1 MKIERPEVINSSMNK
16 FFTYKTINESNGKF
30 YVGRNNS
37 GRKGYQGSGVWVKKC
52 KIANIPLKTDILDY
66 YDNLEELKI
75 AEQSL
80 IDEHYDNPLC
90 MNFSRFAEGGDNSK
104 FIDYKKVSETMKGQK
119 HTEERKKKVSES
131 LKGRKLSTEH
141 AEKIS
146 TYMKSDKS
154 HGFKK
159 GNQINKGRIPW
170 NKDNKTYIT
179 KSCETCNTEFEVVDN
194 SIGRKRRFCSLS
206 CSSKNTRRNTINK
219 KVK

>member
-1 MKIERPEVINSSMNK
+1 MDR

-90 MNFSRFAEGGDNSK
+90 MNFSRFAEVVIIQN
-104 FIDYKKVSETMKGQK
+104 
-119 HTEERKKKVSES
+119 
-131 LKGRKLSTEH
+131 LST
-141 AEKIS
+141 
-146 TYMKSDKS
+146 
-154 HGFKK
+154 
-159 GNQINKGRIPW
+159 
-170 NKDNKTYIT
+170 
-179 KSCETCNTEFEVVDN
+179 
-194 SIGRKRRFCSLS
+194 
-206 CSSKNTRRNTINK
+206 TRRL
-219 KVK
+219 VKL